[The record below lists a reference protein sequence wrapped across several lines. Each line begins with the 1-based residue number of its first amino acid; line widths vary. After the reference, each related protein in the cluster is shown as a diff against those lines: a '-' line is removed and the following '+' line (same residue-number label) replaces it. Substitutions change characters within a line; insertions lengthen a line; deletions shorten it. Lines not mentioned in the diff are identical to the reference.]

1 MPHKP
6 NNREEPFQFDDCF
19 SVDVVHR
26 RSSRR
31 RKSVSGMKRPKP
43 ASLTTEMAQAP
54 DSVDAIMRTGLLMAA
69 LRVWELKQ
77 GFRDYW

>member
-1 MPHKP
+1 MPHNP
-6 NNREEPFQFDDCF
+6 NNREGLFQFDDCF
-19 SVDVVHR
+19 AVDVVPR

-31 RKSVSGMKRPKP
+31 RKPVSGMKRPKMEP
-43 ASLTTEMAQAP
+43 LTTEMAPAP

-77 GFRDYW
+77 GIREYW